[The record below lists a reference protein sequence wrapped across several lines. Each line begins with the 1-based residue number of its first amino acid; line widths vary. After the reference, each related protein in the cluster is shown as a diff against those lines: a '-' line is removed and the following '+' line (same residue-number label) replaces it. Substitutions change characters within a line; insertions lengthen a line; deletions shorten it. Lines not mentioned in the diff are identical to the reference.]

1 MDNIT
6 EKQNS
11 KSKKIDRSSTLEI
24 LSIINE
30 EDKKI
35 ARIIQESLPEITLVV
50 DCVTHHRV
58 TN

>member
-35 ARIIQESLPEITLVV
+35 AAVIQEVLV
-50 DCVTHHRV
+50 
-58 TN
+58 